1 MAEELKVGKKTEV
14 TLTEV
19 VPTLFIA
26 LGGTGAQV
34 LWRIRRRIIN
44 NLWGSGT
51 GQSVR
56 IENLTEFPF
65 AEFLQIDLSAFE
77 TEQGKAEKNDI
88 LSNKIKFKESER
100 LVKKLDLNNYIKSE
114 EALDC
119 YPLIREWFP
128 LSRKTINELN
138 IDPEKGAG
146 QIRALSRLFFFDKYQ
161 EIKSAIRTKCDSL
174 LDNVK
179 SGKAQKRLG
188 LNVQTG
194 ALKIVVVAST
204 AGGTGSGSF
213 LDLGYLSTIIGND
226 VANQGVTTNLVLL
239 LPSGYKGAGL
249 TRTEANTYAA
259 LMELE
264 TCMRQGS
271 RYIRQWAQGEIPRNM
286 PNSPYSDVYLIDTTN
301 LAGAKTGEVTDLYDM
316 VADTLFEDYS
326 TSVFA
331 NRKRSVSVNQNQYK
345 IIPYEMLL
353 PRETYGDMSITFSRA
368 YSTFGQAIIDTQL
381 EQKKNVVL
389 YRQVNGMLKAF
400 FGVALDDPKSN
411 TPTDGE
417 RDELMSSRMHLSVDN
432 EIIDYDFSLKS
443 ETYKKGLERTSY
455 PIVTELLRVNGIS
468 RLDDIEKRIADRF
481 EEIRVGGNFKGW
493 SEKIAEA
500 ITIINHDTF
509 KDVETGSGLYVDA
522 IQKRRA
528 ELLADLLDPN
538 REHGLIKA
546 LWMRVD
552 NKERG
557 GLDYTIEL
565 ISRIKDRLENANTG
579 LVRVLE
585 ENAKWFQDL
594 SGFLRKDETSNLQN
608 HLLQAKSQLFG
619 AQSVS
624 EMKLKQI
631 SDAVRLYVR
640 YHLYAAA
647 SREAARLLHDLSDA
661 LGKQQGTDVSG
672 APIWSGFIGELQGGR
687 GLVKEIIESAEE
699 QIALTHEAMK
709 RNHAMYFVLPAPKSK
724 IDELELLPPSQAR
737 QWAEDAFQD
746 FGGTQQLFQML
757 REDDGRAE
765 LLGKL
770 RNRALALI
778 GDDEMDDEENPL
790 FAALDQH
797 QNLSSLFSDFF
808 QRAMPWVAAKVEGYL
823 KPQNP
828 NDQYK
833 CFIGVKDSVKFKEKY
848 GQALLSRLPT
858 VTMMT
863 QKEVGFVEIDAP
875 GKLICYSELSG
886 IPLPSIK
893 SLDQWYVSY
902 RSEEK
907 IPVHTHRVTSTF
919 VQAKELT
926 LDELANRAE
935 DFKLFVLAVA
945 LGVLRRA
952 ETGSDAGL
960 YSVTKRG
967 RTQSI
972 GDEKKLRLM
981 GLPDAYRSIIS
992 EQVYG
997 DLDKLATTEQLAI
1010 FVALLDYYANA
1021 VYPVATL
1028 RIDQTDVDK
1037 KQFPTLI
1044 CEKLVEEWSARLELK
1059 AGSVTA
1065 DRLRREASD
1074 KLNDMTTELPG
1085 SINDVYVYEVN
1096 IKECQPKKVLRQEV
1110 FQVGWPGRNG
1120 VEHDQ
1125 PIRPSQPNNN
1135 VTVSSGAVQSSPI
1148 CYHVA
1153 VDGKPAG
1160 PFMEDKLLQMIGSG
1174 QLTEA
1179 TKVWKKGMA
1188 GWLPAGEVN
1197 ELSVYF
1203 EMPPALDDEPP
1214 PLF

>member
-161 EIKSAIRTKCDSL
+161 EIKGAIRTKCDSL

-179 SGKAQKRLG
+179 SGTAQKRLG

-194 ALKIVVVAST
+194 TLKIVVVAST

-271 RYIRQWAQGEIPRNM
+271 RYIKQWAPGEIPRNM

-353 PRETYGDMSITFSRA
+353 SRETYGDMSITFSRA

-417 RDELMSSRMHLSVDN
+417 RDELMASRMHLAVDN

-443 ETYKKGLERTSY
+443 EIYNKGIERTSY
-455 PIVTELLRVNGIS
+455 PIVVELLRVNGIS

-481 EEIRVGGNFKGW
+481 EEIRVGGNFKVW

-500 ITIINHDTF
+500 ISNINHDTF

-528 ELLADLLDPN
+528 ELLAELLDPR

-552 NKERG
+552 NKDRG

-565 ISRIKDRLENANTG
+565 INRIKDRLENPNTG
-579 LVRVLE
+579 LVRILE

-594 SGFLRKDETSNLQN
+594 SGFLRKDETLNLQD
-608 HLLQAKSQLFG
+608 HLLQAKKQLFG
-619 AQSVS
+619 AQSLS
-624 EMKLKQI
+624 EAKLKQI
-631 SDAVRLYVR
+631 ADAVRLYVR
-640 YHLYAAA
+640 YHLYATA
-647 SREAARLLHDLSDA
+647 SREAAKLLHDLSNA
-661 LGKQQGTDVSG
+661 LGKQQGTDENG
-672 APIWSGFIGELQGGR
+672 DPIWGGFIGELQEGR
-687 GLVKEIIESAEE
+687 GLVKGIIESAEE
-699 QIALTHEAMK
+699 QIRLTHEAMK
-709 RNHAMYFVLPAPKSK
+709 QNHAMYFVLPAPKSK

-737 QWAEDAFQD
+737 QWAEEAFQD

-757 REDDGRAE
+757 KEDEGRAE

-770 RNRALALI
+770 RNRALTLI
-778 GDDEMDDEENPL
+778 GADEVTDEENPL

-808 QRAMPWVAAKVEGYL
+808 QRAMPWVAAKIDGYL

-833 CFIGVKDSVKFKEKY
+833 CFIGVKDSAKFKEKY
-848 GQALLSRLPT
+848 GQILLGRLPT

-875 GKLICYSELSG
+875 GKLICYTELSG
-886 IPLPSIK
+886 LPLPSIK

-919 VQAKELT
+919 VHARELT
-926 LDELANRAE
+926 LDELASRAE

-945 LGVLRRA
+945 LGVLRRT
-952 ETGSDAGL
+952 EKGIDAGL

-972 GDEKKLRLM
+972 GDEKKLRLI
-981 GLPDAYRSIIS
+981 GIPDAYRSVIS

-997 DLDKLATTEQLAI
+997 DLDKLSSPEQLAM
-1010 FVALLDYYANA
+1010 FVSLLDYYANS
-1021 VYPVATL
+1021 VYPVATF
-1028 RIDQTDVDK
+1028 RIDQTDIDK

-1044 CEKLVEEWSARLELK
+1044 CEKLVEEWSGRLELK
-1059 AGSVTA
+1059 VGSENA
-1065 DRLRREASD
+1065 ERLRRDANN
-1074 KLNDMTTELPG
+1074 KLNNWTTVLPG

-1096 IKECQPKKVLRQEV
+1096 MQECQPKIVLKPEVLQMGWSDGDKVVDSKPVNPLRPEEITQISRKIDTS
-1110 FQVGWPGRNG
+1110 F
-1120 VEHDQ
+1120 
-1125 PIRPSQPNNN
+1125 
-1135 VTVSSGAVQSSPI
+1135 PI
-1148 CYHVA
+1148 CFHVA
-1153 VDGKPAG
+1153 VDGKPSG
-1160 PFMEDKLLQMIGSG
+1160 PFMDEQLLQMIGLG
-1174 QLTEA
+1174 RLTET
-1179 TKVWKKGMA
+1179 TKVWKKGMPN
-1188 GWLPAGEVN
+1188 WLPAGEVS
-1197 ELSVYF
+1197 ELSEYF
-1203 EMPPALDDEPP
+1203 EQPPSLDDGPP
-1214 PLF
+1214 PLD